1 MKVVLLAMDK
11 YTKEDKDLKVKEDNH
26 ISELYTFSDK
36 EELLFT
42 AQEMARQGYEVC
54 IMM

>member
-11 YTKEDKDLKVKEDNH
+11 YVKEDKDLKVKEDNH

-42 AQEMARQGYEVC
+42 AQEMTKQGYEVC

>member
-11 YTKEDKDLKVKEDNH
+11 YAKEAKDIKVKEDNQ

-42 AQEMARQGYEVC
+42 AQELSKQGYEVC
-54 IMM
+54 LMM

>member
-11 YTKEDKDLKVKEDNH
+11 YTKEDKDLRVKENNR

-36 EELLFT
+36 DELLFT
-42 AQEMARQGYEVC
+42 AQDFIKQGYEVC

>member
-1 MKVVLLAMDK
+1 MEVVLLAMDK
-11 YTKEDKDLKVKEDNH
+11 YTKEAKDIQVKEDNQ

-42 AQEMARQGYEVC
+42 AQEMTKQGYEVC
-54 IMM
+54 LMI